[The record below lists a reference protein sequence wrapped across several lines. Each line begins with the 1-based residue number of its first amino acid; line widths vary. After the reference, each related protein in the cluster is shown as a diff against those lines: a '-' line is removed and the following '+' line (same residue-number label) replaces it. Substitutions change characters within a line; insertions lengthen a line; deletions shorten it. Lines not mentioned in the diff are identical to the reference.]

1 MSTNPRIPVAFLA
14 CANSYRKGKRLRYL
28 VHERK
33 AIAKMLDEARAPIYQ
48 AVQKG
53 NLPHSIHF
61 KLLRKHDYYKRVE
74 ILHFSGHADNNYLR
88 LESDEFETPV
98 GMKELSELVGSLPN
112 LKIVFLSGCAT
123 PGLVDMLLRRDV
135 PLVIATQSWEK
146 DPEVTSI
153 THRFYQHLT
162 QSESLWQVIEK
173 VADGPQGMQS
183 LEVDYE
189 VETDALLWQGNPLPF
204 EGLRLPWGFYF
215 LRDNLPELK
224 HKFVHRHPVISLPLD
239 ERYTGGHRQRFV
251 GRMLSYSLSAIVLG
265 LLAVGITLLLHR
277 PDDVLHL
284 FAYWG
289 VPM

>member
-1 MSTNPRIPVAFLA
+1 MLTNPRIPVAFLA

-33 AIAKMLDEARAPIYQ
+33 ALARMLDETHPPLYQ

-53 NLPHSIHF
+53 NLPHHVHF
-61 KLLRKHDYYKRVE
+61 DLLRKHDYYDRVE

-98 GMKELSELVGSLPN
+98 GIEELSRLVGSLPN

-146 DPEVTSI
+146 DEQVSDI
-153 THRFYQHLT
+153 ARRFYRALT
-162 QSESLWQVIEK
+162 QGGSLQQIIEK
-173 VADGPQGMQS
+173 RADGPHGMQAI
-183 LEVDYE
+183 EVDYE
-189 VETDALLWQGNPLPF
+189 VETDTLQWQGAPLPF
-204 EGLRLPWGFYF
+204 ERNRLAWGFYF
-215 LRDNLPELK
+215 LRDNLPKLRQRL
-224 HKFVHRHPVISLPLD
+224 VRRHPVIPLPID
-239 ERYTGGHRQRFV
+239 AHYAGTYRQRFV
-251 GRMLSYSLSAIVLG
+251 RRMLSYSLSAIVIG
-265 LLAVGITLLLHR
+265 LLAVGITLLLRR
-277 PDDVLHL
+277 PDDVVHL

-289 VPM
+289 VTM